1 MANPRK
7 FSEKIALHNHRQAEE
22 TAAFEQIMKE
32 VIEVTTKEDASHGG
46 RNLPGTS
53 PTASS
58 YRGEGRS
65 RARSQ
70 GGPIRRPHDRKLD
83 TSPYSSTSYLSPPTD
98 TGWRRTNSDSALHQS
113 TMQGMTDRNNDSSR
127 GWNLPMMNG
136 PDRNNPDRRPR
147 SSCDI
152 PSSRVPGISI
162 HHSAHDPSMIQIPI
176 ANTGSLPDLTNV
188 EFSSPIH
195 APLDQDHS
203 SSPYSSSPVN
213 NSPST
218 LSPTSITQGVRNQGQ
233 FHFTPVS
240 QAHSNHLPVPSSR
253 YQHHPPYRKNIQMDK
268 NLVNLVDADFSQ
280 IQGFIYQQ
288 QCSPTSSSPTLQ
300 QQQHHHHHQQQHQQ
314 HQQQQQSPTS
324 SGAYRS
330 PRPSPQNSP
339 SPGGGRHSGPCS
351 PSGGAASPLPT
362 TADYHAL
369 SQQAAQFQQHFEQL
383 SMMDNPTSP
392 LPTYS
397 ASDQS
402 GGVPTPPMSQA
413 QQVHSGQ
420 TGLPTDTTT
429 LDLGSD
435 TGYYSTSPSQLVY
448 PVPSPGMQPNTPNT
462 PTIILTDFS
471 EDEAL
476 RQDSLTKQL
485 ASEFFSEE
493 TLKEGLGS
501 LDFDEFQILANP
513 SMNIPETVED
523 NFRLDHR
530 S

>member
-203 SSPYSSSPVN
+203 SSPYSS
-213 NSPST
+213 
-218 LSPTSITQGVRNQGQ
+218 
-233 FHFTPVS
+233 
-240 QAHSNHLPVPSSR
+240 NHLPVPSSR

-288 QCSPTSSSPTLQ
+288 QCSPTSSSPTV
-300 QQQHHHHHQQQHQQ
+300 
-314 HQQQQQSPTS
+314 SYSYSNSNTTTTIS
-324 SGAYRS
+324 SSNSSKARRQRARTAALGPARRTLRRLAGGGTRDRVARRAG
-330 PRPSPQNSP
+330 PLRPSP
-339 SPGGGRHSGPCS
+339 
-351 PSGGAASPLPT
+351 PLPT
-362 TADYHAL
+362 TT
-369 SQQAAQFQQHFEQL
+369 
-383 SMMDNPTSP
+383 P
-392 LPTYS
+392 S
-397 ASDQS
+397 ANRRRSFS
-402 GGVPTPPMSQA
+402 
-413 QQVHSGQ
+413 
-420 TGLPTDTTT
+420 
-429 LDLGSD
+429 
-435 TGYYSTSPSQLVY
+435 STSS
-448 PVPSPGMQPNTPNT
+448 S
-462 PTIILTDFS
+462 
-471 EDEAL
+471 
-476 RQDSLTKQL
+476 
-485 ASEFFSEE
+485 
-493 TLKEGLGS
+493 
-501 LDFDEFQILANP
+501 
-513 SMNIPETVED
+513 
-523 NFRLDHR
+523 
-530 S
+530 

>member
-233 FHFTPVS
+233 FHFTPVT

-288 QCSPTSSSPTLQ
+288 QCSPTSSSPTV
-300 QQQHHHHHQQQHQQ
+300 
-314 HQQQQQSPTS
+314 SYSYSNSNTTTTIS
-324 SGAYRS
+324 SSNSSKARRQRARTAALGPARRTLRRLAGGGTRDRVARRAG
-330 PRPSPQNSP
+330 PLRPSP
-339 SPGGGRHSGPCS
+339 
-351 PSGGAASPLPT
+351 PLPT
-362 TADYHAL
+362 TT
-369 SQQAAQFQQHFEQL
+369 
-383 SMMDNPTSP
+383 P
-392 LPTYS
+392 S
-397 ASDQS
+397 ANRRRSFS
-402 GGVPTPPMSQA
+402 
-413 QQVHSGQ
+413 
-420 TGLPTDTTT
+420 
-429 LDLGSD
+429 
-435 TGYYSTSPSQLVY
+435 STSS
-448 PVPSPGMQPNTPNT
+448 S
-462 PTIILTDFS
+462 
-471 EDEAL
+471 
-476 RQDSLTKQL
+476 
-485 ASEFFSEE
+485 
-493 TLKEGLGS
+493 
-501 LDFDEFQILANP
+501 
-513 SMNIPETVED
+513 
-523 NFRLDHR
+523 
-530 S
+530 